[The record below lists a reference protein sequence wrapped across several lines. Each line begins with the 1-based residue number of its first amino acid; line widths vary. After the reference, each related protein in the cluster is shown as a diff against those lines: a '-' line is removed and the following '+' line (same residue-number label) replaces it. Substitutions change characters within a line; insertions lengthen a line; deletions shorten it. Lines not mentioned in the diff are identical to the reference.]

1 MSHCSRFSLPA
12 DNIPSLES
20 RSTFQLLNQT
30 ISHYRILEKLGGGGM
45 GVVYKAEDIK
55 LGRFVAL
62 KFLPDDV
69 AKDPQALSRFQ
80 REAKA
85 ASALNHPNIC
95 TIHEIDEQNGQTF
108 IVMEYLD
115 GVTLKHR
122 IAGQPLDTEVLLS
135 LAIEIADALD
145 AAHTEGIVHRD
156 IKPANLFV
164 TKRGHAKILDFGLA
178 KLTPVTGKSPE
189 ASPAE
194 ATAAAASIDYLT
206 SPGTAIG
213 TVAYMSPEQAK
224 GKELDART
232 DLFSFGAVLY
242 EMSTGTLPF
251 RGDTSA
257 MIFDAILNR
266 MPPAPARLNPDLPPR
281 LEEIIN
287 KALEKDRDL
296 RYQHASEMRGDLKR
310 WQRDS
315 SSGRRSAYQSADEV
329 ASSSPQPPVTPPPS
343 GKHATDPA
351 HLSGASTSAQ
361 PVPSPENVSRKL
373 LVVSLAIV
381 LALGAGFGVYKMSA
395 GRFAKSAA
403 AAFQS
408 IHLTRLTHSGKSR
421 MAAISPDGK
430 YVVHVIEDAGKQSL
444 WVRQVTMANNV
455 QIVPPAE
462 AVYLGM
468 TFSGDGNYVY
478 YVTAAKNESQ
488 AVLFQV
494 PVLGGTPRKLVEDVD
509 DPVALSPD
517 GSQIAFARFYPPK
530 GTDDLT
536 VAKADGSDQR
546 VVASR
551 KLPTRYASSWFG
563 NSAGLGWSPDGRTI
577 ATLASEGMGAAGWSL
592 VGVPV
597 AGGAEKTI
605 SANKWSSSGRVAWL
619 GDGSGL
625 VLDASDQGSG
635 LAPQIWYVAHPSG
648 EARRITNDLNRYF
661 GVSLTGDSSALVTVQ
676 SEVSSSIWVA
686 SHGDAAT
693 ARRLTSGSGTGE
705 GLNGVVSLPNGGI
718 LYTSNAGG
726 HSDIW
731 SMSADGS
738 NPAQLT
744 MNAGNNTGPAVSADG
759 RIVVFSSDRN
769 GHRNIWSINIDGSS
783 PRQLTNG
790 NADFTP
796 QITRDGKW
804 LLYQSD
810 SAGKLR
816 TLKQPLDGG
825 TPQPLVD
832 RVATNPTISP
842 DGKWVAM
849 SAFDEAAGRFEI
861 AFMSMEGGELTKLSY
876 QVGSAF
882 AWSPDSKAVLYV
894 DDRNGVS
901 NLVSQTLDGH
911 PPKQITT
918 FTEGTIFNFAWS
930 GDGKQLFLARGAVNS
945 DVVLIS
951 NVK

>member
-1 MSHCSRFSLPA
+1 
-12 DNIPSLES
+12 
-20 RSTFQLLNQT
+20 
-30 ISHYRILEKLGGGGM
+30 M

-95 TIHEIDEQNGQTF
+95 TIHEIDDQNGQTF

-178 KLTPVTGKSPE
+178 KLTPVTSKPAE

-242 EMSTGTLPF
+242 EMATGTLPF

-310 WQRDS
+310 LQRDS
-315 SSGRRSAYQSADEV
+315 SSGRRSAYQTGDEAASALPAAAP
-329 ASSSPQPPVTPPPS
+329 ASA
-343 GKHATDPA
+343 KHSTDPA
-351 HLSGASTSAQ
+351 QVSAASAPAQ
-361 PVPSPENVSRKL
+361 VPARPENGNKKL
-373 LVVSLAIV
+373 LSITLAVV
-381 LALGAGFGVYKMSA
+381 LAAAAGFGIYKLTGHTS
-395 GRFAKSAA
+395 KPTA

-408 IHLTRLTHSGKSR
+408 IHLTRLTNTGKSR
-421 MAAISPDGK
+421 VAAISPDGK

-444 WVRQVTMANNV
+444 WVRQVTTANNV

-462 AVYLGM
+462 TTYFGM
-468 TFSGDGNYVY
+468 TFSADGNYVY
-478 YVTAAKNESQ
+478 YVTANKNESQ
-488 AVLFQV
+488 ALLYQV
-494 PVLGGTPRKLVEDVD
+494 PVLGGTARKLVEDIDV
-509 DPVALSPD
+509 PVALSPD
-517 GSQIAFARFYPPK
+517 GSQLAYSRFAPSK
-530 GTDDLT
+530 GTDDLV
-536 VAKADGSDQR
+536 VAKADGSGEH

-551 KLPTRYASSWFG
+551 KLPTRYAASWFG
-563 NSAGLGWSPDGRTI
+563 NSAGLGWSPDGKTI
-577 ATLASEGMGAAGWSL
+577 ATLASDGGAGARWTL
-592 VGVPV
+592 AGVPV
-597 AGGAEKTI
+597 AGAAEQTI
-605 SANKWSSSGRVAWL
+605 SSTRWSSEGRPAWL
-619 GDGSGL
+619 ADGSGL
-625 VLDASDQGSG
+625 VLDASDQTSS
-635 LAPQIWYVAHPSG
+635 LSSQLWYVAYPSG

-661 GVSLTGDSSALVTVQ
+661 GVSLTADSSALVTVQ
-676 SEVSSSIWVA
+676 SEVASSIW
-686 SHGDAAT
+686 AAPRGEAKGAKQIT
-693 ARRLTSGSGTGE
+693 SGTGTGA
-705 GLNGVVSLPNGGI
+705 GLNGVACAPNGD
-718 LYTSNAGG
+718 LVYTSNASGRR
-726 HSDIW
+726 DLW
-731 SMSADGS
+731 SMAADGS
-738 NPAQLT
+738 NPVQLT
-744 MNAGNNTGPAVSADG
+744 VNGGNNYDPSIPDNGK
-759 RIVVFSSDRN
+759 IVVFSSDRS
-769 GHRNIWSINIDGSS
+769 GRSNIWRMNLDGSS
-783 PRQLTNG
+783 PTQLTHG
-790 NADFTP
+790 DADVYP
-796 QITRDGKW
+796 QISPDGKW
-804 LLYQSD
+804 LIYESV
-810 SAGKLR
+810 SSGKLR
-816 TLKQPLDGG
+816 IVKQSLDGG
-825 TPQPLVD
+825 TPQPVTE
-832 RVATNPTISP
+832 RTVSRPIISP
-842 DGKWVAM
+842 DGKWIAVYF
-849 SAFDEAAGRFEI
+849 FDDTISRFEL
-861 AFMSMEGGELTKLSY
+861 AVVPMEGGEPTKLSY
-876 QVGSAF
+876 LVDSAF
-882 AWSPDSKAVLYV
+882 GWMPDSKAVAYV

-901 NLVSQTLDGH
+901 NLWSQTLDGH

-930 GDGKQLFLARGAVNS
+930 SDGNQLFLARGAINS
-945 DVVLIS
+945 DVVLIN

>member
-1 MSHCSRFSLPA
+1 
-12 DNIPSLES
+12 
-20 RSTFQLLNQT
+20 LLNQT

-95 TIHEIDEQNGQTF
+95 TIHEIDEQDGQAF
-108 IVMEYLD
+108 IVMEFLD

-122 IAGQPLDTEVLLS
+122 ISGQPRDTEPLLS

-178 KLTPVTGKSPE
+178 KLTPVTGKPSE
-189 ASPAE
+189 AGPTE
-194 ATAAAASIDYLT
+194 ATAGGVSQASRT
-206 SPGTAIG
+206 SPGTAVG

-242 EMSTGTLPF
+242 EMATGTLPF

-266 MPPAPARLNPDLPPR
+266 MPPAPARLNPDLPSR

-296 RYQHASEMRGDLKR
+296 RYQHASEIRCDLKR
-310 WQRDS
+310 FQRDS
-315 SSGRRSAYQSADEV
+315 SSGRRVAYQRADEQ
-329 ASSSPQPPVTPPPS
+329 ARAPTHPAAPTPPS
-343 GKHATDPA
+343 GKHPSEPA
-351 HLSGASTSAQ
+351 HASGATAPQVAASHEAGGK
-361 PVPSPENVSRKL
+361 KL
-373 LVVSLAIV
+373 LAISLAFV
-381 LALGAGFGVYKMSA
+381 LALGAGFGIYKFA
-395 GRFAKSAA
+395 GRTSKPAA

-408 IHLTRLTHSGKSR
+408 IHLTRLTNTGKSR
-421 MAAISPDGK
+421 MAAISLDGK

-444 WVRQVTMANNV
+444 WVRQVTTANNV

-462 AVYLGM
+462 VVYFGM

-488 AVLFQV
+488 ALLYQV
-494 PVLGGTPRKLVEDVD
+494 PVLGGTPRKLIEDVD
-509 DPVALSPD
+509 DPIALSPD

-530 GTDDLT
+530 ATDDLT
-536 VAKADGSDQR
+536 LAKAAGSAQH
-546 VVASR
+546 VAPSR
-551 KLPTRYASSWFG
+551 TLPARYASSWFG
-563 NSAGLGWSPDGRTI
+563 RGAGLGWSPDGRTI
-577 ATLASEGMGAAGWSL
+577 AALATEGMGTAQWSL

-605 SANKWSSSGRVAWL
+605 SSARWSSSGRVAWL

-625 VLDASDQGSG
+625 VLDASDQSSS
-635 LAPQIWYVAHPSG
+635 LLPQLWYVAYPSG
-648 EARRITNDLNRYF
+648 EARRGPNDLNRYF
-661 GVSLTGDSSALVTVQ
+661 GVSLTADSSALVTVQ
-676 SEVSSSIWVA
+676 SEVSSSIWIA
-686 SHGDAAT
+686 PQGNAA
-693 ARRLTSGSGTGE
+693 AVRRITSGSGTGE
-705 GLNGVVSLPNGGI
+705 GLYGVACLPNGGV
-718 LYTSNAGG
+718 LYTSNASG

-731 SMSADGS
+731 SMHADGS
-738 NPAQLT
+738 SPAQLT
-744 MNAGNNTGPAVSADG
+744 MKAANNFDPAVSADG
-759 RIVVFSSDRN
+759 RTVVFSSDRN
-769 GHRNIWSINIDGSS
+769 GRRNIWSMNSDGSS
-783 PRQLTNG
+783 PKQLTTG
-790 NADFTP
+790 NADTVPHITP
-796 QITRDGKW
+796 DGKG
-804 LLYQSD
+804 LLYQSEG
-810 SAGKLR
+810 AGKLR
-816 TLKQPLDGG
+816 IWKQPIDGG
-825 TPQPLVD
+825 TPQPLID
-832 RVATNPTISP
+832 RAAGSPAISP
-842 DGKWVAM
+842 DGKSVAIND
-849 SAFDEAAGRFEI
+849 FDQAAGRFEI
-861 AFMSMEGGELTKLSY
+861 AFMSIEGGDLTKLSY
-876 QVGSAF
+876 RVNSAF
-882 AWSPDSKAVLYV
+882 GWSPDSKAVLYV
-894 DDRNGVS
+894 DNRNGVS
-901 NLVSQTLDGH
+901 NLMSQPLDGH
-911 PPKQITT
+911 PPKQVTN

-930 GDGKQLFLARGAVNS
+930 ADGKQLFLAQIGR
-945 DVVLIS
+945 
-951 NVK
+951 